1 MHRNRNSRTCRRRA
15 VIPGWVPMTDR
26 IYISPDE
33 AKKNQAAN
41 APKRPFP
48 VFESLIVF
56 CILLG
61 AVIVIGFDLYLFF
74 GPCVVFAIGYGYE
87 RRKMP

>member
-1 MHRNRNSRTCRRRA
+1 
-15 VIPGWVPMTDR
+15 MTDR

-48 VFESLIVF
+48 VFESLLLF
-56 CILLG
+56 SILIS
-61 AVIVIGFDLYLFF
+61 AVILIGFDFYLWV
-74 GPCVVFAIGYGYE
+74 GPCIVLAIGYGYE
-87 RRKMP
+87 RRKMPLE